1 MQGRI
6 IIEDDIFDH
15 IPVSKRFIDLFCG
28 IGGFHQAMSRIGYS
42 CVFACDIDEKCRDVY
57 QRNYGVK
64 PDSDITQVD
73 ETLLPDFDVLCA
85 GFPCQ
90 PFSNGGQ
97 KRGLEDKRGNLF
109 EHILRIASHKRPSF
123 LFLENVKHIKT
134 IDDGRAFTHICER
147 IREEGYVMHA
157 DSMLFELSPH
167 QFGIPQCRERVVFT
181 CIRADVYDAGKKFQ
195 LVPQPIPI
203 KSILESSEDR
213 TLSRYRIS
221 AEIEQVLTAW
231 DEMIQAVDVGTNLS
245 PAIIASEFGKTY
257 TEEQWAALPAWKRD
271 YVTRNKPLY
280 EAYQAQWD
288 AWYQKH
294 ADLWQKREI
303 YSQLEW
309 QTGKK
314 KEGDSIWNYF
324 IQIRQSG
331 IRVRRTEMFPTL
343 VAIVQTPIYAKERR
357 YLTPREC
364 ARLQSFPDSFVLH
377 PDDKVA
383 YKQFGNSVNVDV
395 IHYVVKHVLGVYG
408 R

>member
-181 CIRADVYDAGKKFQ
+181 CIRADVYDREKKFA

-257 TEEQWAALPAWKRD
+257 TEEQWTALPVWKRD